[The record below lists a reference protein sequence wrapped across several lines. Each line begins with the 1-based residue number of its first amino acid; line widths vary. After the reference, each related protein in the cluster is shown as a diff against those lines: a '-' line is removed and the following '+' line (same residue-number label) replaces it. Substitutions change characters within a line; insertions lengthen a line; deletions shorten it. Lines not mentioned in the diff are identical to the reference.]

1 MTVRQL
7 SQPPTVK
14 QEMNKKELNQ
24 KPLIMRNATDVSK
37 STMAVHRNSNGLCD
51 GKVSNYVSLFTL
63 SAEHSI
69 KWNEQMAHNAVS
81 LQQIINVCYKTS
93 AISREI
99 NTNSGILA
107 QLAELFI

>member
-1 MTVRQL
+1 
-7 SQPPTVK
+7 
-14 QEMNKKELNQ
+14 
-24 KPLIMRNATDVSK
+24 
-37 STMAVHRNSNGLCD
+37 
-51 GKVSNYVSLFTL
+51 
-63 SAEHSI
+63 
-69 KWNEQMAHNAVS
+69 MAHNAVS